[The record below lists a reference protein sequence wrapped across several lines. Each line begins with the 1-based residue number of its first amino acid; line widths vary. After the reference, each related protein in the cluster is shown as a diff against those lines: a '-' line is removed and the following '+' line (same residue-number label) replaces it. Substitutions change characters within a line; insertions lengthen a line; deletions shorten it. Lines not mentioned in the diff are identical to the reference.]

1 MTNKVQ
7 LPKFSLM
14 STNLLSTSAAI
25 GFGGV
30 VQEYLCNWENQQLR
44 VVYETLGKG
53 SPLLLLPSFSSVS
66 TRSEVGELAKLLAAN
81 FQVVAIDWPGFGQ
94 SSRPSLNYRPEIYQQ
109 FLEDFVKA
117 VFNNPITVVAA
128 GHAASYVLQLAVK
141 QPTTFLRIVLL
152 APTWRGPL
160 PTMGAS
166 QQIAGMVRELVRSP
180 ILGQALYKLNT
191 TQSFL
196 SFMYRRHVFTDA
208 AKITPSFIEKKW
220 HITQQPGARFASAAF
235 VTGNLDAVHKQSD
248 FLGLVQSLTVPLM
261 VVIGESSPPKSREE
275 MNALAALPKV
285 RSVVIPGSLG
295 LHEEYPTVVLQAVQD
310 FLLSP
315 EN

>member
-1 MTNKVQ
+1 
-7 LPKFSLM
+7 M
-14 STNLLSTSAAI
+14 STNVLSTFATI

-30 VQEYLCNWENQQLR
+30 VQEYLWNWENQQLR

-53 SPLLLLPSFSSVS
+53 SPLLLLPAFSSVS
-66 TRSEVGELAKLLAAN
+66 TRLEMGELAKLLAPH
-81 FQVVAIDWPGFGQ
+81 FQVVAIDWPGFGE
-94 SSRPSLNYRPEIYQQ
+94 SSRPSLNYRPEIYQH

-117 VFNNPITVVAA
+117 VFNTPVTVVAA
-128 GHAASYVLQLAVK
+128 GHTASYVLQLAVK
-141 QPTTFLRIVLL
+141 SAAFSKIILL

-166 QQIAGMVRELVRSP
+166 QQIAGFVRELVRSP

-191 TQSFL
+191 APSLL

-220 HITQQPGARFASAAF
+220 QTTQQPGARFASAAF
-235 VTGNLDAVHKQSD
+235 VTGNLDAVHAQSD

-275 MNALAALPKV
+275 MNALVALPGV

-295 LHEEYPTVVLQAVQD
+295 LHEEYPAVVLEAIQD
-310 FLLSP
+310 FLFSS

>member
-30 VQEYLCNWENQQLR
+30 VQEYLWNCENQQLR

-53 SPLLLLPSFSSVS
+53 SPLLLLPAFSSVS
-66 TRSEVGELAKLLAAN
+66 TRLEMGELAKLLAPN
-81 FQVVAIDWPGFGQ
+81 FQVVAVDWPGFGE

-109 FLEDFVKA
+109 FLENFVKA
-117 VFNNPITVVAA
+117 VFNTPITVVAA

-141 QPTTFLRIVLL
+141 QPATFSRILLL

-166 QQIAGMVRELVRSP
+166 QQIAGIVRELVRSP

-220 HITQQPGARFASAAF
+220 HTTQQPGARFASAAF
-235 VTGNLDAVHKQSD
+235 VTGNLDAIHEQSD
-248 FLGLVQSLTVPLM
+248 FLELVQSLTVPLM

-275 MNALAALPKV
+275 MNALVALPGV

-295 LHEEYPTVVLQAVQD
+295 LYEEYPAVILEAVQD
-310 FLLSP
+310 FLLSR
-315 EN
+315 